1 MSWGHLGASKI
12 KGGIRFTDL
21 EIFNQTLLAKQGW
34 RLLKFHESLV
44 ARVMK
49 AKYFPNEDF
58 MPAQLGYL

>member
-1 MSWGHLGASKI
+1 MSWGSLGASTM
-12 KGGIRFTDL
+12 KGGVRFWNL
-21 EIFNQTLLAKQGW
+21 EIFNRTLLAKQSW